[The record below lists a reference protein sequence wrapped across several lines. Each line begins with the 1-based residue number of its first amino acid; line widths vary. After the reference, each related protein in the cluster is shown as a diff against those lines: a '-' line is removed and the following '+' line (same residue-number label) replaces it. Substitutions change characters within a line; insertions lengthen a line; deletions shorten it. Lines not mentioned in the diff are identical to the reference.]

1 MSKSIGFVDYY
12 ISEWH
17 ANNYP
22 GWIKAASKVV
32 GEDFEVKYA
41 WAEKDVSL
49 FDGVRTDEWCEKYG
63 VERCATIAELCE
75 KSDFICILAPSDPE
89 KHLEYAR
96 EALKFGKNTYIDKTF
111 APDYATAQEIFR
123 LADEYGTMIFTTSA
137 LRYATELE
145 AFRGLSRVAT
155 SGSGSNFEEYIIHQA
170 EMVVKILCAEPK
182 SVTSEKIGDN
192 AYVCTASFEDGKRAS
207 ISYSPTLPFA
217 IGNDLPE
224 VMIGSDYFASL
235 MIDILRFFLT
245 SEPSFDRI
253 ETLRVMKLREA
264 LIRAKNTGER
274 IEL

>member
-22 GWIKAASKVV
+22 GWIKEASKVV

-96 EALKFGKNTYIDKTF
+96 EALKFGKYSYWDK
-111 APDYATAQEIFR
+111 
-123 LADEYGTMIFTTSA
+123 S
-137 LRYATELE
+137 
-145 AFRGLSRVAT
+145 
-155 SGSGSNFEEYIIHQA
+155 
-170 EMVVKILCAEPK
+170 
-182 SVTSEKIGDN
+182 
-192 AYVCTASFEDGKRAS
+192 
-207 ISYSPTLPFA
+207 
-217 IGNDLPE
+217 
-224 VMIGSDYFASL
+224 
-235 MIDILRFFLT
+235 
-245 SEPSFDRI
+245 
-253 ETLRVMKLREA
+253 
-264 LIRAKNTGER
+264 
-274 IEL
+274 